1 MSRVLPLSLTMLM
14 LSVTP
19 VWADEITADSAL
31 TAATVYSDRAML
43 TRRAVV
49 EVPAGK
55 HMVVFE
61 DLPANLLP
69 ESLRAEGTAVAD
81 VTFGA
86 LSNRIVQ
93 SAELTQ
99 ERERAINAQI
109 ETVGDQIA
117 ATNGEKQALAAKQAF
132 LDNLSKQAA
141 LRTGEEIAQIDLK
154 PDQWKGAADAVQVG
168 IGEVIA
174 GQQAADIK
182 LRGLQKEMA
191 KLQAELQ
198 DVYTGARNAYQV
210 VLPVEVE
217 SATKLTVE
225 VSYQVPD
232 ATWQPLYDA
241 RLDTEG
247 GTLALVQY
255 GSVQQS
261 TGEDW
266 TGVALTLS
274 TAQPQRGASLPE
286 PEPQWVSLFDPNMRA
301 QKAGRGFAGRSVAT
315 MAESGIASAEMAM
328 PAPMAAMDMANAA
341 PVMKEA
347 RFVTAEIDT
356 GGFVAEYKIPG
367 PSTVKSDGT
376 ESKVMI
382 APFEIDGKVQLR
394 VRPQVSTEAY
404 LAAQATL
411 KGERPVLP
419 GMVSLFR
426 DDAFVGQAELPL
438 LRPGKEQTLYF
449 GVDDQVAVK
458 RDMLKDE
465 RSQAGIVARDQ
476 VIERHAVT
484 SIQNLHSR
492 AFDVVVEEVVP
503 TSQDEKA
510 RVEII
515 SAATTPG
522 YTKDAENIKGLLRW
536 QFTMEP
542 QEKKDVK
549 TGVKVSWPAEME
561 LQGY

>member
-1 MSRVLPLSLTMLM
+1 MM
-14 LSVTP
+14 
-19 VWADEITADSAL
+19 ADS
-31 TAATVYSDRAML
+31 SM
-43 TRRAVV
+43 
-49 EVPAGK
+49 
-55 HMVVFE
+55 
-61 DLPANLLP
+61 
-69 ESLRAEGTAVAD
+69 
-81 VTFGA
+81 
-86 LSNRIVQ
+86 
-93 SAELTQ
+93 
-99 ERERAINAQI
+99 
-109 ETVGDQIA
+109 
-117 ATNGEKQALAAKQAF
+117 
-132 LDNLSKQAA
+132 
-141 LRTGEEIAQIDLK
+141 
-154 PDQWKGAADAVQVG
+154 
-168 IGEVIA
+168 
-174 GQQAADIK
+174 
-182 LRGLQKEMA
+182 
-191 KLQAELQ
+191 
-198 DVYTGARNAYQV
+198 
-210 VLPVEVE
+210 
-217 SATKLTVE
+217 
-225 VSYQVPD
+225 
-232 ATWQPLYDA
+232 
-241 RLDTEG
+241 
-247 GTLALVQY
+247 
-255 GSVQQS
+255 
-261 TGEDW
+261 
-266 TGVALTLS
+266 
-274 TAQPQRGASLPE
+274 
-286 PEPQWVSLFDPNMRA
+286 
-301 QKAGRGFAGRSVAT
+301 
-315 MAESGIASAEMAM
+315 ASAEMA
-328 PAPMAAMDMANAA
+328 AA
-341 PVMKEA
+341 PSLPIPVGETRGRIDVDVNGSSLDSMERWRRMQEEKLKRA
-347 RFVTAEIDT
+347 TVTGAEIET

-382 APFEIDGKVQLR
+382 APFAIDGKVQLR

-404 LAAQATL
+404 LSAQATL

-449 GVDDQVAVK
+449 GVDDQVAVQ

-536 QFTMEP
+536 QFTMAP

-549 TGVKVSWPAEME
+549 TGVKVSWPADME